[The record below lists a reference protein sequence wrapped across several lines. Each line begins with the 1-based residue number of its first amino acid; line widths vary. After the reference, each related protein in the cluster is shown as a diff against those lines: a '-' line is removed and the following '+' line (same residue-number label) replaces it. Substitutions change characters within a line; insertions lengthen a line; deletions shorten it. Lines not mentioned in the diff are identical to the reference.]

1 MRASRFVSPATRV
14 AVTLSRTWAQIGLSR
29 DKHGPSTGA
38 AVFPSGAIPLA
49 A

>member
-1 MRASRFVSPATRV
+1 MRASLFVSPATRV
-14 AVTLSRTWAQIGLSR
+14 AVTLCRTWAQIGLPS
-29 DKHGPSTGA
+29 DQHGPGTGA